1 LDDDAVVGVACA
13 DSDVVATSVEGDVSG
28 DVASVSFDDDPQDA
42 RNVTPATRHRR
53 RFVAG
58 RRMSS

>member
-13 DSDVVATSVEGDVSG
+13 DSDVVATSVEGEVPDDVP
-28 DVASVSFDDDPQDA
+28 SVSVADDPQDA
-42 RNVTPATRHRR
+42 KNVTPATRHRR

-58 RRMSS
+58 RRMS